1 MKNKIEDNAFG
12 QIVGR
17 DNQIIREALSIAIPM
32 MLRHSL
38 AWSNTK
44 DMMRILETLGRR
56 TPTNLI
62 QGRELKEK
70 IIEVSPL
77 QNKLFENFNELYIF
91 RMSSFSPTIIVL
103 DANKISSIFSLL
115 NIAVLR

>member
-1 MKNKIEDNAFG
+1 MKNKYEDNAFG

-44 DMMRILETLGRR
+44 DMMRILETLGPR

-70 IIEVSPL
+70 IIEVIG
-77 QNKLFENFNELYIF
+77 EL
-91 RMSSFSPTIIVL
+91 RNGKRHKARPNTPNL
-103 DANKISSIFSLL
+103 DNLVEKYLADITDHE
-115 NIAVLR
+115 LR